1 MSCPGWGVALDVTRA
16 VDLFGDYLETLGG
29 VVAPHVLVA
38 IDAFEL
44 KQVGARC
51 RRAAGDALDL
61 GGLLKAEKASL
72 DDGPTP
78 LRAGS
83 TGSLLLRAVE
93 GEDDY
98 EAGAV
103 EFARFLLEV
112 VGFRGVVLV
121 DARHA
126 LLYERGSL
134 TTLAV
139 DLSPSAASCLAVYEG
154 TPVGALTGYIDPDAE
169 EMFETLP
176 PDVARHYL
184 DMALK
189 IVGGGAGRMLAI
201 PTLPALQC

>member
-1 MSCPGWGVALDVTRA
+1 M
-16 VDLFGDYLETLGG
+16 
-29 VVAPHVLVA
+29 
-38 IDAFEL
+38 
-44 KQVGARC
+44 
-51 RRAAGDALDL
+51 
-61 GGLLKAEKASL
+61 

-83 TGSLLLRAVE
+83 TGGLLLRAVE

-112 VGFRGVVLV
+112 FGFRGVVLV

-154 TPVGALTGYIDPDAE
+154 TPVGAALAAPAE
-169 EMFETLP
+169 LGSAVAAAVGRGPVDTPASFSMTSTLLGK
-176 PDVARHYL
+176 ACSSKSRT
-184 DMALK
+184 AL
-189 IVGGGAGRMLAI
+189 AAPRM
-201 PTLPALQC
+201 PACVR